1 MYASEY
7 NNKTAI
13 IITLIYADGDLMQ
26 TPLESFIDHKA
37 DTGMQCGNYSIDI
50 PKLQE
55 GEQYR
60 FHFDA
65 TACVGCRCCEV
76 ACNEQNNNPADTKW
90 RRVGE
95 IEGGEFPV
103 FTQLFNSM
111 SCNHCIDPECL
122 KGCPTESYIKIDETG
137 IVVHDDDTCI
147 GCQYCTWNCPYGVP
161 TYQEERNIVTKC
173 HMCHERL
180 DVGQT
185 PACVQACPSGAI
197 EIEVVNVKEWL
208 DGEIDRQANMP
219 FLPDARIT
227 NSTTRYTLPE
237 NIPDNMKEVDEH
249 ILKPSH
255 SEMPLVFMTVLTQLS
270 LGGFFALFLG
280 DVMSLFGFSGTN
292 WIMALLVMLPA
303 ALGLPLS
310 ALHLGRPFLALT
322 AMKNIKTS
330 WLSREALALGVFVLL
345 MNIVVVLYFLEFSH
359 SLILGVEALTLAVGI
374 YGIYA
379 QAMIYRIKAR
389 PSWDRTTTNLKFFG
403 VAYVGVYLLGL
414 LAVFLG
420 LSEVAIPLITL
431 AMLGAISQM
440 FFTYE
445 DIRTLSST
453 KENEYQLLRT
463 QRLLNENF
471 SKIKLLRFVTLVLG
485 GLILPLL
492 VITLFSAGS
501 FALATGFMFLA
512 FILVLLSE
520 LSDRFLFY
528 STVVPLSMA
537 GGFFVGK
544 QRD

>member
-1 MYASEY
+1 
-7 NNKTAI
+7 
-13 IITLIYADGDLMQ
+13 MQ

-50 PKLQE
+50 PKPSELKE

-76 ACNEQNNNPADTKW
+76 ACNEQNNNPADVKW

-95 IEGGEFPV
+95 MEGGEFPA

-111 SCNHCIDPECL
+111 SCNHCIDPECV
-122 KGCPTESYIKIDETG
+122 KGCPTESYIKISETG

-147 GCQYCTWNCPYGVP
+147 GCQYCTWNCPYEVP
-161 TYQEERNIVTKC
+161 VFHKERNIVTKC

-180 DVGQT
+180 EVGET

-208 DGEIDRQANMP
+208 ERDIDENANMP

-227 NSTTRYTLPE
+227 NSTTRYTLPA
-237 NIPDNMKEVDEH
+237 NMPELKEVDEH
-249 ILKPSH
+249 LLKPSH
-255 SEMPLVFMTVLTQLS
+255 SEIPLVFMTVLTQIS
-270 LGGFFALFLG
+270 LGGFLALFLG
-280 DVMSLFGFSGTN
+280 DVMSLFGLSSTN

-310 ALHLGRPFLALT
+310 ALHLGRPFLAMT

-330 WLSREALALGVFVLL
+330 WLSREALALGIFVLL
-345 MNIVVVLYFLEFSH
+345 MNIVVVLYFVEVSH
-359 SLILGVEALTLAVGI
+359 TIIILVELVTLLVGI
-374 YGIYA
+374 FGIYA

-389 PSWDRTTTNLKFFG
+389 PSWNRTTTNLKFFG
-403 VAYVGVYLLGL
+403 VSYVGVFL
-414 LAVFLG
+414 LALLVVFLG
-420 LSEVAIPLITL
+420 LNEVAIPLITL
-431 AMLGAISQM
+431 SMLGAVSQM

-445 DIRTLSST
+445 DMRTLGNI

-471 SKIKLLRFVTLVLG
+471 KNTKLFRFVSLILG
-485 GLILPLL
+485 GLVFPLL
-492 VITLFSAGS
+492 VITLFSAGEYAMS
-501 FALATGFMFLA
+501 LGFMVISFL
-512 FILVLLSE
+512 LVLLSE

-544 QRD
+544 QRY

>member
-1 MYASEY
+1 M
-7 NNKTAI
+7 
-13 IITLIYADGDLMQ
+13 MQ

-76 ACNEQNNNPADTKW
+76 ACNEQNNNSADTKW

-95 IEGGEFPV
+95 MEGGEFPA

-122 KGCPTESYIKIDETG
+122 RGCPTESYIKIDETG

-161 TYQEERNIVTKC
+161 VYQEERNIVTKC

-185 PACVQACPSGAI
+185 PACIQACPSGAI

-208 DGEIDRQANMP
+208 DKEIDENANMP

-237 NIPDNMKEVDEH
+237 NLPEDLKEMDEH
-249 ILKPSH
+249 LLKPAH
-255 SEMPLVFMTVLTQLS
+255 SEIPLVFMTVLTQIS
-270 LGGFFALFLG
+270 LGGFLALFLG
-280 DVMSLFGFSGTN
+280 DVMSLFGFEGTN
-292 WIMALLVMLPA
+292 WMMALLVMLPA

-310 ALHLGRPFLALT
+310 ALHLGRPFLAMT

-330 WLSREALALGVFVLL
+330 WLSREALALGVFTLL
-345 MNIVVVLYFLEFSH
+345 MNIVVVLYFIESSQVLRLF
-359 SLILGVEALTLAVGI
+359 VELLTLAVGV
-374 YGIYA
+374 YGIHA
-379 QAMIYRIKAR
+379 QSMIYRIKAR
-389 PSWDRTTTNLKFFG
+389 PSWNRRTTNFKFFG
-403 VAYVGVYLLGL
+403 VAYIGVFILGFVANTMGVLEVAVPL
-414 LAVFLG
+414 LALG
-420 LSEVAIPLITL
+420 
-431 AMLGAISQM
+431 MLGALAQM

-445 DIRTLSST
+445 DFRTLSE
-453 KENEYQLLRT
+453 KNENEYQLQRT
-463 QRLLNENF
+463 QRLYDENF
-471 SKIKLLRFVTLVLG
+471 KNIKLLRAVSLVVG
-485 GLILPLL
+485 GVVLPLL
-492 VITLFSAGS
+492 AIVLVSSSS
-501 FALATGFMFLA
+501 FLSSSIVMFIA
-512 FILVLLSE
+512 LVLMFASE
-520 LSDRFLFY
+520 ISDRFLFY
-528 STVVPLSMA
+528 STVVPLGMA

-544 QRD
+544 QR